1 MVTVAH
7 THTEVPSSLFLTAWR
22 PWLSLY
28 GQRLKQGG
36 TAPPNDEDLSLVQ
49 RLLSEELLVKVFEK
63 LPITSL
69 GIVPCVCKQWRSASN
84 APSLWKNAC
93 REVFWDCDLDRNT
106 AICREKYHSSW
117 KRMFLHRSHLRHDG
131 IYVSRNTYLRAGITE
146 WRVKNPVHLVTY
158 YRYFRFLP
166 HGSFYYRTSPETL
179 SKIANSLRYP
189 KDASSSSSFVE
200 KKKKYTQLNVAI
212 TTGQS
217 SSSSSSSSS
226 AAHEVVHK
234 GRYKLTPKDTLFTAL
249 QYNNSASTE
258 IRTRM
263 KLRSTVV
270 GANNRLDVESIVSW
284 DRSDGSE
291 TALPLDAGA
300 GRGGDNDNEDEGVET
315 RNHNRGMSTF
325 VFVPWE
331 EVHASILNNPPSVMD
346 FYVPG

>member
-1 MVTVAH
+1 
-7 THTEVPSSLFLTAWR
+7 
-22 PWLSLY
+22 
-28 GQRLKQGG
+28 
-36 TAPPNDEDLSLVQ
+36 
-49 RLLSEELLVKVFEK
+49 
-63 LPITSL
+63 
-69 GIVPCVCKQWRSASN
+69 
-84 APSLWKNAC
+84 
-93 REVFWDCDLDRNT
+93 
-106 AICREKYHSSW
+106 
-117 KRMFLHRSHLRHDG
+117 MFLHRSHLRHDG

-158 YRYFRFLP
+158 YRYYRFLP
-166 HGSFYYRTSPETL
+166 HGIFYYRTSPETV
-179 SKIANSLRYP
+179 SKIVNSLRYP
-189 KDASSSSSFVE
+189 KDASSSSSQQ
-200 KKKKYTQLNVAI
+200 KKKYVQLNTTTT

-217 SSSSSSSSS
+217 SSSSSST
-226 AAHEVVHK
+226 AHEVVHK

-249 QYNNSASTE
+249 RYENSASTE

-291 TALPLDAGA
+291 TALPLDAGTD
-300 GRGGDNDNEDEGVET
+300 GGGDSDNEGDGIEA

-331 EVHASILNNPPSVMD
+331 EVHDSILNNPPSVMD

>member
-1 MVTVAH
+1 MVTV
-7 THTEVPSSLFLTAWR
+7 TEVPSSLFLTAWR

-36 TAPPNDEDLSLVQ
+36 TAPPDDEDLSLIQ

-69 GIVPCVCKQWRSASN
+69 GVISCVCKQWRSASN
-84 APSLWKNAC
+84 TPSLWKNAC
-93 REVFWDCDLDRNT
+93 RGVFWDCDLDKNT
-106 AICREKYHSSW
+106 AICRDKYHSSW

-158 YRYFRFLP
+158 YRYYRFLP
-166 HGSFYYRTSPETL
+166 HGIFYYRTSPETI

-189 KDASSSSSFVE
+189 KDVSSSSSSQQ
-200 KKKKYTQLNVAI
+200 KKKYTQLNNSN
-212 TTGQS
+212 TTAGQS
-217 SSSSSSSSS
+217 SSASSST
-226 AAHEVVHK
+226 AHEVVHK

-249 QYNNSASTE
+249 RYQNSASTE

-263 KLRSTVV
+263 KLRSTVL

-284 DRSDGSE
+284 DRLDGSE
-291 TALPLDAGA
+291 TSLPLDAGT
-300 GRGGDNDNEDEGVET
+300 GGDNNIDDNDSIEA

-331 EVHASILNNPPSVMD
+331 EIHTSILNNPPSVMD